1 MGKWGDSPVNL
12 RFRVRGRGTRA
23 HYTLHAN
30 TFSGLGYCSRGTPER
45 AQVRPAPPPPAH
57 QRTATSAQPTPKR
70 LTDAQIEAA
79 IRVKL
84 AKSKIGADKFQFH
97 VQGGVATIEG
107 RTDVI
112 QHKGAATRM
121 AKTAG
126 ALAVV
131 NHIQIS
137 DAAKQRAEANLAKGR
152 RRAQIKRGDAR
163 SETAFGNAANFDARS
178 GRAQGCPRRK
188 RKRWPP
194 PAKIN
199 NFASVKLETPPT
211 AS

>member
-1 MGKWGDSPVNL
+1 MRTLLLAITLLGPPAVAQQ
-12 RFRVRGRGTRA
+12 RA
-23 HYTLHAN
+23 
-30 TFSGLGYCSRGTPER
+30 
-45 AQVRPAPPPPAH
+45 APLPPAH
-57 QRTATSAQPTPKR
+57 QRTAPAAQPAPKR

-79 IRVKL
+79 IRMKL

-163 SETAFGNAANFDARS
+163 SDT
-178 GRAQGCPRRK
+178 
-188 RKRWPP
+188 
-194 PAKIN
+194 
-199 NFASVKLETPPT
+199 ASVTPRTSTRAPAAPKVNPT
-211 AS
+211 EKKTVGASGQNQ

>member
-1 MGKWGDSPVNL
+1 
-12 RFRVRGRGTRA
+12 VRGKASSA
-23 HYTLHAN
+23 HCPFMRTLFLVLAI
-30 TFSGLGYCSRGTPER
+30 TLPGVPAL
-45 AQVRPAPPPPAH
+45 AQVRPPAPPPAH
-57 QRTATSAQPTPKR
+57 QRTPVAAQPAPKR

-79 IRVKL
+79 IKAKL
-84 AKSKIGADKFQFH
+84 TKSKIGADKFQFH

-107 RTDVI
+107 RTDII

-126 ALAVV
+126 AVAVA

-163 SETAFGNAANFDARS
+163 SETASATPRTSTRTPAA
-178 GRAQGCPRRK
+178 P
-188 RKRWPP
+188 
-194 PAKIN
+194 KI
-199 NFASVKLETPPT
+199 ASTEKKTVT
-211 AS
+211 ASGQNQ

>member
-1 MGKWGDSPVNL
+1 M
-12 RFRVRGRGTRA
+12 R
-23 HYTLHAN
+23 TLLLALAI
-30 TFSGLGYCSRGTPER
+30 TLLGAPARS
-45 AQVRPAPPPPAH
+45 QVRPAAPPPAH
-57 QRTATSAQPTPKR
+57 QRTTDAAQPVKR
-70 LTDAQIEAA
+70 LTDVEIEKA
-79 IRVKL
+79 IKVKL

-126 ALAVV
+126 AVAVV

-137 DAAKQRAEANLAKGR
+137 EAAKQRAEANLAQGR

-163 SETAFGNAANFDARS
+163 SETASATPRSSTRAPAAPRVASTEKKTVGAS
-178 GRAQGCPRRK
+178 GQ
-188 RKRWPP
+188 
-194 PAKIN
+194 N
-199 NFASVKLETPPT
+199 Q
-211 AS
+211 

>member
-1 MGKWGDSPVNL
+1 M
-12 RFRVRGRGTRA
+12 R
-23 HYTLHAN
+23 TLFLVLA
-30 TFSGLGYCSRGTPER
+30 TTLFSGPTT
-45 AQVRPAPPPPAH
+45 AQQRSVAPPPAH
-57 QRTATSAQPTPKR
+57 QRTADAAQPAAKR

-79 IRVKL
+79 IRIKL

-107 RTDVI
+107 HTDVI

-126 ALAVV
+126 ALAVA

-137 DAAKQRAEANLAKGR
+137 DAAKQRAEANLTKGR

-163 SETAFGNAANFDARS
+163 SETATATSRASARAPAAPKVASTEKKPVGAS
-178 GRAQGCPRRK
+178 GQ
-188 RKRWPP
+188 
-194 PAKIN
+194 N
-199 NFASVKLETPPT
+199 Q
-211 AS
+211 

>member
-1 MGKWGDSPVNL
+1 M
-12 RFRVRGRGTRA
+12 R
-23 HYTLHAN
+23 TLFLVLAIAV
-30 TFSGLGYCSRGTPER
+30 LGTPER
-45 AQVRPAPPPPAH
+45 AQVRPAPAPPAH
-57 QRTATSAQPTPKR
+57 QRTATSAQPTPRR

-79 IRVKL
+79 IRIKL
-84 AKSKIGADKFQFH
+84 TKSKIGADKFQFH

-163 SETAFGNAANFDARS
+163 SETASATPRTSTRAPAAPKVASTEKKTVAAS
-178 GRAQGCPRRK
+178 GQ
-188 RKRWPP
+188 
-194 PAKIN
+194 N
-199 NFASVKLETPPT
+199 Q
-211 AS
+211 

>member
-1 MGKWGDSPVNL
+1 M
-12 RFRVRGRGTRA
+12 
-23 HYTLHAN
+23 
-30 TFSGLGYCSRGTPER
+30 
-45 AQVRPAPPPPAH
+45 
-57 QRTATSAQPTPKR
+57 
-70 LTDAQIEAA
+70 TDAQIEAA
-79 IRVKL
+79 IRIKL
-84 AKSKIGADKFQFH
+84 AKSKIAADKFQFH

-126 ALAVV
+126 AVAVATT
-131 NHIQIS
+131 S
-137 DAAKQRAEANLAKGR
+137 KSASAAKQRADANLAKGR

-163 SETAFGNAANFDARS
+163 SETASAR
-178 GRAQGCPRRK
+178 REVRRVLRPHPGWSTEK
-188 RKRWPP
+188 KTVTAV